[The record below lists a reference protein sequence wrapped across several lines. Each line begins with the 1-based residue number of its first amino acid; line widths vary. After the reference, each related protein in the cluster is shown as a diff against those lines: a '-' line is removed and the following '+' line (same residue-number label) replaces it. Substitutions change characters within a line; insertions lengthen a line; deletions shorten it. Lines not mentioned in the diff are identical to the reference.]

1 MTSLQHS
8 HPLRKYLELSRTR
21 SIVAVFAVAAA
32 IFVIFPGVDL
42 GISDFFFDDGF
53 TMANQGW
60 ARILHRSVPWFIVV
74 TISSV
79 AGVFAFNKLTGR
91 NVGGIT
97 GRKVVYLLLVLA
109 LGAGFVVNG
118 ALKDG
123 FGRARPRDIEEFGG
137 SQQFTPAFAVS
148 PACHTNCSF
157 SSGDSSGAFFSLAF
171 AIAFTKRRS
180 IAVASVGYGVLVS
193 VARIA
198 AGAHFLSDTVVS
210 AFVMLLV
217 SDALHYRMFLHEP
230 DIVTES
236 IVVEPAP
243 VVLFAAAEKPSVPS

>member
-8 HPLRKYLELSRTR
+8 HPLRKYLELRRTR
-21 SIVAVFAVAAA
+21 SFIAVFAVAAA

-42 GISDFFFDDGF
+42 RISEFFFDDGF
-53 TMANQGW
+53 PMANQGW
-60 ARILHRSVPWFIVV
+60 ARILHASVPWFIVV
-74 TISSV
+74 STASV
-79 AGVFAFNKLTGR
+79 AGVYAFNKFTGR
-91 NVGGIT
+91 AVGRIT

-118 ALKDG
+118 TLKDG
-123 FGRARPRDIEEFGG
+123 FGRARPRDIQEFGG
-137 SQQFTPAFAVS
+137 SQHFTPAFVMS
-148 PACHTNCSF
+148 SACHTNCSF

-180 IAVASVGYGVLVS
+180 VAAASVGYGVLVS
-193 VARIA
+193 AARIT

-210 AFVMLLV
+210 GFVMLLV

-230 DIVTES
+230 DIVADS
-236 IVVEPAP
+236 RAPEPAP
-243 VVLFAAAEKPSVPS
+243 VALFGAAGKPSASS